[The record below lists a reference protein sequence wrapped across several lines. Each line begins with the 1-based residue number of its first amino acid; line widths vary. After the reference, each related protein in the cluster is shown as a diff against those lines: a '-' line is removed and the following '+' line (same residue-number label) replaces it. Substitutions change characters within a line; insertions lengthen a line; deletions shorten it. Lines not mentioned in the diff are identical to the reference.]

1 MNRKIALLAAALAA
15 ISLGVAAPAFAASH
29 ARDTFIKEQDLN
41 GDGSVSKEEFKT
53 GREKQFAGIDAN
65 HDGVLSH
72 AEYVGEFTARLTKRL
87 AASTDTAEKKEEE
100 RVRQLRQADV
110 RFGVLD
116 TDKNGSIS
124 LEEFMATGLSMFKM
138 HDRNQDGVV
147 DEVDVKI
154 AEDERKAGK
163 TSFVSP

>member
-1 MNRKIALLAAALAA
+1 MTTKIALLAAAAFAA
-15 ISLGVAAPAFAASH
+15 VSLGVAAPALAASH

-41 GDGSVSKEEFKT
+41 GDGAVSKDEFKA

-65 HDGVLSH
+65 RDGALSH
-72 AEYVGEFTARLTKRL
+72 DEYVGEFTARLTKRL

-116 TDKNGSIS
+116 TDKSGGITPA
-124 LEEFMATGLSMFKM
+124 EFEYSGWRMFVV
-138 HDRNQDGVV
+138 HDTNKDGAVSAADPV
-147 DEVDVKI
+147 
-154 AEDERKAGK
+154 AED
-163 TSFVSP
+163 TN

>member
-1 MNRKIALLAAALAA
+1 MNTKTALLAAAVL
-15 ISLGVAAPAFAASH
+15 STVFLGVAAPAFAASH

-41 GDGSVSKEEFKT
+41 GDGSVSKDEFKA

-65 HDGVLSH
+65 HDGALSH
-72 AEYVGEFTARLTKRL
+72 DEYVGEFTARLAKRL

-116 TDKNGSIS
+116 TDKSGGITPA
-124 LEEFMATGLSMFKM
+124 EFDYSGWRMFVT
-138 HDRNQDGVV
+138 HDTNKDGAVSAADPV
-147 DEVDVKI
+147 
-154 AEDERKAGK
+154 AED
-163 TSFVSP
+163 TN